1 MPWRGVCEPMD
12 MSAPPNGP
20 ADTFAVRVEPLG
32 AVLYVRA
39 GETLMQAASRQGYY
53 WPSICQGEARCG
65 LCFIEVNAGMDNLGP
80 LERHEAVAIEL
91 LLRPRPDQLPGR
103 LRLACCVRPTGDA
116 VVVKRGVR
124 YNGTCPQEDQDRQV
138 ILQPPV

>member
-1 MPWRGVCEPMD
+1 MVHDSEACDDQGARQVTAERPE
-12 MSAPPNGP
+12 
-20 ADTFAVRVEPLG
+20 TIAVRVEPLG
-32 AVLYVRA
+32 AVLFVRE

-65 LCFIEVNAGMDNLGP
+65 LCSIEVTEGVDNLGQ
-80 LERHEAVAIEL
+80 LERNEAVAIGL

-124 YNGTCPQEDQDRQV
+124 YNNDSSPQEEQDRR
-138 ILQPPV
+138 